1 MGMLLSLP
9 IFVQALPQ
17 QAVYSTGSANTAQHV
32 NFNAIAQQCGSAVHP
47 NTLQAIARVERGF
60 NPYASGVV
68 RGALPRQPRTHAEA
82 VAAAKMLHAQ
92 GKNFSMG
99 LMQVNKINLK
109 TYGLTYETVFDPCKN
124 IHAGSKI
131 LEQCFKGASGN
142 SQVALQKAFSC
153 YYSGNYRFGFTQ
165 DFKGQPSYVNKILLS
180 AAKNH
185 DRAGF
190 TVPAVNAQA
199 AVAAPQLRKTSGQVK
214 PKPQNQ
220 KNQQP
225 TQALHQNV
233 EQGAFQATAAPIQQ
247 QPKKQAQAW
256 DVFADF

>member
-1 MGMLLSLP
+1 MIQKLSMGVLLSIP
-9 IFVQALPQ
+9 IFVQAIP
-17 QAVYSTGSANTAQHV
+17 V
-32 NFNAIAQQCGSAVHP
+32 NFNEMAKQCGASVHP
-47 NTLQAIARVERGF
+47 NTLQAVARVESGF
-60 NPYASGVV
+60 NPYAIGVV
-68 RGALPRQPRTHAEA
+68 RGALPRQPRTYAEA

-92 GKNFSMG
+92 GRNFSMG

-109 TYGLTYETVFDPCKN
+109 TYGLNYETVFDPCKN
-124 IHAGSKI
+124 IYAGSKI
-131 LEQCFKGASGN
+131 LEQCFKGAGGA

-165 DFKGQPSYVNKILLS
+165 GFKGQPSYVNKILLS

-185 DRAGF
+185 DGASF

-199 AVAAPQLRKTSGQVK
+199 TVQTPQLIKASGNTNKASKSFNQTVQPSTQV
-214 PKPQNQ
+214 NQ
-220 KNQQP
+220 TNQQN
-225 TQALHQNV
+225 A